1 MESELNKDLIL
12 REQLAIQRTLMA
24 NQTTLLSFMRTS
36 LYFAIAGLSIRG
48 LLTIHGLMVVEIV
61 FYTLAASTFLFGW
74 INFFIQLKRIKR
86 SRIHIGNYKMEYFHE
101 HTRL

>member
-48 LLTIHGLMVVEIV
+48 LLTMDGATFIEFT
-61 FYTLAASTFLFGW
+61 FYVLASGTFVFGW
-74 INFFIQLKRIKR
+74 INFFVQQKRIKR

>member
-12 REQLAIQRTLMA
+12 REQLAIQRTIMA

-48 LLTIHGLMVVEIV
+48 LLTMHEATVIEFT
-61 FYTLAASTFLFGW
+61 FYIMASGTFLFGW

-86 SRIHIGNYKMEYFHE
+86 SRIHIGNYKMEYFHD
-101 HTRL
+101 HTKL